1 MIDTIFFDLDGT
13 LLQFSQEGFIKAYF
27 AKLGKVFV
35 KLGMDAETSVKA
47 VWAGTKAMFQNDGS
61 KTNHERFW
69 EVFAET
75 LGLTGDTNKL
85 KAIETACDA
94 FYVNEFDSI
103 KEIMT
108 PSEIP
113 KRIVQNLKEK
123 GYNLALVTNPLFP
136 ECAVTTRLS
145 WVGLEPGDFSLV
157 THYAN
162 CSYCKP
168 NPGFYKEV
176 FAKIG
181 KKPEQC
187 LMVGNS
193 PVEDMSAEA
202 LGVETFLVTDC
213 LENESGADITAFRQ
227 GTLEELEKF
236 LLLMPTLEK

>member
-1 MIDTIFFDLDGT
+1 MIDTILFDLDGT
-13 LLQFSQEGFIKAYF
+13 LLQFTQEAFIKAYF

-35 KLGMDAETSVKA
+35 KLGMDAEASVKA

-61 KTNHERFW
+61 MTNHERFW
-69 EVFAET
+69 TVFAEA
-75 LGLTGDTNKL
+75 LGLTGDTEKL
-85 KAIETACDA
+85 KAIETSCDA

-108 PSEIP
+108 PGDIP
-113 KRIVQNLKEK
+113 KRLVQALKAK

-145 WVGLEPGDFSLV
+145 WVGLKPGDFSLV

-162 CSYCKP
+162 CSFCKP
-168 NPGFYKEV
+168 HQGYYREV

-193 PVEDMSAEA
+193 PVEDMSAEV

-213 LENESGADITAFRQ
+213 LENESGTDISTFRN
-227 GTLEELEKF
+227 GTLDELEEF
-236 LLLMPTLEK
+236 LLLMPALEK